1 MYGFNSRSLPEEE
14 VKRRSGAKP
23 AQPAAQPKADFY
35 ANSSGA
41 TRQGTMPPGAK
52 DVAPVN
58 PTSPKS
64 PPAANFYTNP
74 QGVTVDASKP
84 IPSTSRDL
92 VPVQGQKGGL
102 PATTTQ
108 KPLGLPA
115 PQQSPAPGA
124 QGQADFFSNNRGQT
138 ARGFMPSSSRDI
150 VTAPG
155 QKGGLPAAIESPA
168 TNPKAGATA
177 SATTAA
183 SARDANL
190 GAQIKNRARADSM
203 AWQADQQR
211 TNEAFRQAAKMT
223 EVPTQNSGQGFRAGV
238 SNAAGTVRN
247 VANAAGKLGA
257 VGLAVEPI
265 MDGMEEDSTARYA
278 KRFGLSEPTGDG
290 SFGDIM
296 HFAAL
301 RGLGAASDLGSAM
314 TFGLADNLY
323 RDKQETDTELL
334 GTGVGAVLG
343 GVGGNKGGSWVGGAL
358 DKGARLLSRGR
369 YRDNAGERMF
379 RGAGTAGG
387 AVTGATL
394 GRDAMAEYE
403 EGGVGGG
410 LDEPTEMPAGQ
421 PAPED
426 SGLDNVGT
434 LQPMPEQMPILQGA
448 GNNNVIREGNSFSG
462 GVVGQG
468 FTVNGRPFQEN
479 INTMPS
485 EQNRKAIAALM
496 ERTPELGE
504 GSSAG
509 GFQPGRGNR
518 PNFYIGRDT
527 STQERAER
535 AALRAASNP
544 YKGAQNGQLTANQVN
559 ALRGLA
565 NDIRTDETSRANN
578 QADNLSRIQQ
588 TDMIQQGENQRTGAR
603 LSIDQSRLEGE
614 QLERG
619 FRVRQAQQVEG
630 LRQAY
635 QQAQDPEQ
643 RSAIAEQLRI
653 LNGDSGQGSEFQ
665 AQTVEIPVDP
675 NDPMKGTMEV
685 PFTFDRRTGQW
696 QRADIGQAGAG
707 RPQPSE
713 ANINAL
719 RMNKDNPEMI
729 ALFEARFGPG
739 SAQQYLGDN

>member
-14 VKRRSGAKP
+14 QKRRSGARP
-23 AQPAAQPKADFY
+23 AQAPGG
-35 ANSSGA
+35 SGA
-41 TRQGTMPPGAK
+41 PIYTNSNGVSRQGTMPPGAR

-58 PTSPKS
+58 PATPKS

-84 IPSTSRDL
+84 IPSMSRDL

-155 QKGGLPAAIESPA
+155 QKGGLPAVVESPA
-168 TNPKAGATA
+168 ANPKAGATA

-190 GAQIKNRARADSM
+190 GAQAKNRARADSM
-203 AWQADQQR
+203 AWQAEQQK
-211 TNEAFRQAAKMT
+211 TNEAFRNAGTQASTPKPATRYQQAVATPKETGARFGAGATAVLQGVTEGQKVADVANSDQMDGWDTANQAAEGFAKTAAATGGTLLGAKSGAALGAMT
-223 EVPTQNSGQGFRAGV
+223 GPAAPFAVPVGALIGGAGGYL
-238 SNAAGTVRN
+238 AGTEGVERLIEW
-247 VANAAGKLGA
+247 GRGA
-257 VGLAVEPI
+257 
-265 MDGMEEDSTARYA
+265 
-278 KRFGLSEPTGDG
+278 FGLDPDSPDERLAAQSEEP
-290 SFGDIM
+290 
-296 HFAAL
+296 AATQ
-301 RGLGAASDLGSAM
+301 A
-314 TFGLADNLY
+314 T
-323 RDKQETDTELL
+323 QE
-334 GTGVGAVLG
+334 
-343 GVGGNKGGSWVGGAL
+343 
-358 DKGARLLSRGR
+358 
-369 YRDNAGERMF
+369 
-379 RGAGTAGG
+379 
-387 AVTGATL
+387 
-394 GRDAMAEYE
+394 
-403 EGGVGGG
+403 
-410 LDEPTEMPAGQ
+410 Q

-426 SGLDNVGT
+426 SGVDNVGT

-496 ERTPELGE
+496 ERTPEFGE
-504 GSSAG
+504 GASSG
-509 GFQPGRGNR
+509 GFQPGRGSR

-544 YKGAQNGQLTANQVN
+544 YEGAQNGQLTANQVN

-578 QADNLSRIQQ
+578 QADNQSRLQQ

-619 FRVRQAQQVEG
+619 FRVRQAQEVEG

-665 AQTVEIPVDP
+665 AKTVEIPIDP

-685 PFTFDRRTGQW
+685 PFTFSNRSGQW
-696 QRADIGQAGAG
+696 QRANVGVGG
-707 RPQPSE
+707 VGGPQPSE
-713 ANINAL
+713 GNINAL